1 MALGNEFMLAP
12 SAALGRRCGTKIQ
25 LSPGKVNKYR
35 VGESLKQLLK
45 VRVRSILLDPHI
57 IFCTLLINQAW
68 TNIYLAFNNPVIIK
82 MLLINCFV
90 NNACRVIDKRNGAL
104 NACYKVVKST
114 APPFLWHF
122 KQSSGRASDW
132 CRARMLVS
140 HWSMGSSRLWQGSP
154 GQAELKVANTGHRQP
169 GSPGQH
175 QDATTRAQ
183 SS

>member
-1 MALGNEFMLAP
+1 MWDKDSTFTRQGEQISCWRIFETTP
-12 SAALGRRCGTKIQ
+12 KSQ
-25 LSPGKVNKYR
+25 SPLYY
-35 VGESLKQLLK
+35 ST
-45 VRVRSILLDPHI
+45 IDPHI

-90 NNACRVIDKRNGAL
+90 NNTCRVIDKRSGAF

-122 KQSSGRASDW
+122 KQSSARASDW
-132 CRARMLVS
+132 CRARMLLS
-140 HWSMGSSRLWQGSP
+140 HWSMGGSRLWQGSP

-169 GSPGQH
+169 GSPAPRCH
-175 QDATTRAQ
+175 ESSESSEPRDVMIIVREAQ
-183 SS
+183 L